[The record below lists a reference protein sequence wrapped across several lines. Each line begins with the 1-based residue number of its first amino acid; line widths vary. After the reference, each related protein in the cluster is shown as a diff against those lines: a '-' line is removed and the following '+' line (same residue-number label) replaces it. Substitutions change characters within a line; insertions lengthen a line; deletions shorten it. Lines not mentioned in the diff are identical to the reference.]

1 MSLFRETAKFIAW
14 LTGSLAGIAAIF
26 YACGYI
32 LTRSN
37 LRLLGLQDLLA
48 YDYQYYLQE
57 GADFFLKLI
66 ILSSEILLSL
76 FAVIL
81 LFAVPAGIMMLIKD
95 MKRFTWLNR
104 ITWKVFPAQLQTR
117 QVVKIIFAII
127 GLLIFYH
134 LLDRLEASY
143 APMKVSNL
151 FYMERSEM
159 RTTLQS
165 AGEACTREKICYWL
179 LTGDRAKLNSR
190 MIGLFLLVMESGVLL
205 YGGIIVAANSRYR
218 MLILIP
224 LSIIFMTYMLLLPM
238 AYGVLIKEIHL
249 FPFHPTS
256 LSEDETKNFYLV
268 HKNATEFLIW
278 DAADKKIYW
287 FPSEGISGA
296 VIGSKIKL
304 SSLLRQQPARGE
316 GNAVTQ

>member
-26 YACGYI
+26 YSCGYI

-37 LRLLGLQDLLA
+37 LRLLGFQDLLA
-48 YDYQYYLQE
+48 YNYQYYLQE

-81 LFAVPAGIMMLIKD
+81 LLAVPVVIVVQIRKMH
-95 MKRFTWLNR
+95 RFTWLDR
-104 ITWKVFPAQLQTR
+104 MAWKVFPAQWRTK
-117 QVVKIIFAII
+117 QVGKFVLAII

-134 LLDRLEASY
+134 LIDKLEASY
-143 APMKVSNL
+143 APMKISNI
-151 FYMERSEM
+151 FYMEPGEM
-159 RTTLQS
+159 KATLQS
-165 AGEACTREKICYWL
+165 AGEACSKGKICYWL

-190 MIGLFLLVMESGVLL
+190 LVGLLLLVMESGALL
-205 YGGIIVAANSRYR
+205 YGGILVTAKSRCR
-218 MLILIP
+218 LLILTP
-224 LSIIFMTYMLLLPM
+224 LSIIFMTYTLLLPM
-238 AYGVLIKEIHL
+238 AYGVLIKEIDL

-268 HKNATEFLIW
+268 HKNTAEFLLW
-278 DAADKKIYW
+278 DAAAKKIYW
-287 FPSEGISGA
+287 FPAGGIPGA
-296 VIGSKIKL
+296 EIGSKIKL
-304 SSLLRQQPARGE
+304 SSLLRQHPAKGE
-316 GNAVTQ
+316 EHDVAQ